1 MKTLIAAL
9 AALALA
15 APASA
20 ASPAN
25 DNRADAQL
33 LPDFPSSVHGTTAE
47 ATLERL
53 DPQVSKCGRIDGTV
67 WYAIEAAPDGT
78 IVTSVQAS
86 ARLAPVVR
94 IYRKNQSNIEEVD
107 CGSAAAGGKAVAS
120 VSTVRGAG
128 YLILVGRRPGA
139 ADGEFDLRAELYAP
153 PENDERGEA
162 APLSHLPARVHGT
175 TLGAGN
181 DSFGGCNLSG
191 PGVWYRFKGP
201 STGRAIVQ
209 LSAGKRDAAVVAF
222 RRSGREYSPLACAG
236 TDREGNAALAFAT
249 NAGGAY
255 FLLVGDRPAARPGDF
270 VLTVRAGEAPETM
283 PGRALPR
290 SGARGSV
297 NGLTDVNDI
306 WWARLERGTTYRIA
320 FRSKPCAQAVLRSG
334 QRTLLR
340 MGCRSYHS
348 FTPGPDGGGRYTFEI
363 VAPQDVQRQ
372 AYRLDVVPAG
382 ADDLGVGMELAPNS
396 TRRGRLSPG
405 GIDVVDLYH
414 FDVDR
419 LSEVRLGLGQ
429 PAGRSFSLTLLSDT
443 GRRIEGDTGKVRR
456 RLGRGRYVV
465 AVQDLRGRR
474 SGRYRLSLRLRD
486 VTSTAM
492 LISGRHSAEVS
503 PGAFVTLEPNVS
515 PAPSGGRVVL
525 QIDRF
530 DPLTGWHFNRQLRVS
545 VGAGVSWRPPAAGRW
560 RVRAR
565 FLGTSRSSASR
576 SGYAHLLVARPI
588 R

>member
-20 ASPAN
+20 APPAN
-25 DNRADAQL
+25 DNRAAAQL
-33 LPDFPSSVHGTTAE
+33 LPDFPALVHGTTAE

-53 DPQVSKCGRIDGTV
+53 DPQVSKCGRIEATV
-67 WYAIEAAPDGT
+67 WYAITAAPDGT
-78 IVTSVQAS
+78 IVTSIQGS

-94 IYRKNQSNIEEVD
+94 IYRRNRSNIEEVD
-107 CGSAAAGGKAVAS
+107 CGSATAGGKAVTS
-120 VSTVRGAG
+120 VATVRGAG
-128 YLILVGRRPGA
+128 YLIVVGRRPGT
-139 ADGEFDLRAELYAP
+139 ADGEFDLSSALYAP

-162 APLSHLPARVHGT
+162 APLNRLPARVRGT
-175 TLGAGN
+175 TLGAGS
-181 DSFGGCNLSG
+181 DRFGSCDVGG

-209 LSAGKRDAAVVAF
+209 LSAGRDAAVVAF
-222 RRSGREYSPLACAG
+222 RRSGSELYPQTCAG
-236 TDREGNAALAFAT
+236 TDRHGNATLGFAT
-249 NAGGAY
+249 KTGANY
-255 FLLVGDRPAARPGDF
+255 LLLVADRPAARPGDF
-270 VLTVRAGEAPETM
+270 VLTVRAGEAPEAL

-290 SGARGSV
+290 GGVRGSV
-297 NGLTDVNDI
+297 NGLTDVNDV
-306 WWARLERGTTYRIA
+306 WSVRLKRGTTYRIA
-320 FRSKPCAQAVLRSG
+320 FSSRPCASATFRSG
-334 QRTLLR
+334 RHTLFRL
-340 MGCRSYHS
+340 GCRSYHS
-348 FTPGPDGGGRYTFEI
+348 FTPGPDGGGRYTLEV
-363 VAPQDVQRQ
+363 VAGETAGRQ
-372 AYRLDVVPAG
+372 TYRLLTAAAG
-382 ADDLGVGMELAPNS
+382 ADDLGVGLELAAGS

-405 GIDVVDLYH
+405 GIDVLDLYH

-429 PAGRSFSLTLLSDT
+429 PAGHSFSLTLLSDT
-443 GRRIEGDTGKVRR
+443 GRRIKGDAGDVRR

-465 AVQDLRGRR
+465 TVQGLRGSR

-486 VTSTAM
+486 VTSTSL
-492 LISGRHSAEVS
+492 LISGRRSAEVS
-503 PGAFVTLEPNVS
+503 PGASVTLEPVVS
-515 PAPSGGRVVL
+515 PAPFGGRVVL

-530 DPLTGWHFNRQLRVS
+530 DPLTGWHFNRQVRVS
-545 VGAGVSWRPPAAGRW
+545 AGASVSWRPPASGRW

-576 SGYAHLLVARPI
+576 SGYAYLLVARPI